1 VLATHGRGLW
11 IVDDLTPLRALSDKV
26 LASEASFLAGRP
38 VQQRIVSQG
47 GWVEGDAT
55 FSGQNPPEGAVISYY
70 QRTRHLFGPLKLEVF
85 DAAGDLVDAIPATK
99 RRGINRVVWSM
110 QVKPPRVPR
119 AAQLAFSASQGP
131 RVLPGTYTLRLTKG
145 SQVLETTLA
154 IGLDRRAPWTLADR
168 RQQYEASMKV
178 HALFGDMTTL
188 VERIELTRGASEKRR
203 KALGADPLAEKLRA
217 VEEHLNEARKKV
229 VATKEGGAITGE
241 ERIREHTD
249 TLYGALVGW
258 EGKPARYQVERISA
272 LRSELDEVKGE
283 VDAIVAKEVRPL
295 EEALKTHK
303 LEALPTEL
311 PKVRASL
318 EGLSP
323 ARAELFGCTHPAGG
337 CPVPERSAV
346 RVEVQ

>member
-1 VLATHGRGLW
+1 
-11 IVDDLTPLRALSDKV
+11 
-26 LASEASFLAGRP
+26 
-38 VQQRIVSQG
+38 
-47 GWVEGDAT
+47 
-55 FSGQNPPEGAVISYY
+55 
-70 QRTRHLFGPLKLEVF
+70 
-85 DAAGDLVDAIPATK
+85 
-99 RRGINRVVWSM
+99 
-110 QVKPPRVPR
+110 
-119 AAQLAFSASQGP
+119 
-131 RVLPGTYTLRLTKG
+131 
-145 SQVLETTLA
+145 
-154 IGLDRRAPWTLADR
+154 
-168 RQQYEASMKV
+168 MKV